1 MSVISKTIKN
11 KVTGDPVAVTSVKL
25 SSYDEA
31 YGVKRNDTGVPVVAD
46 GTAMTYISAGR
57 YRYEFDDPADDL
69 TYTYCLEIVYSGE
82 TYWITGTITGPT
94 SEGAPIDR
102 AQYFL
107 ARVREEMRDPNG
119 ENFEDNELF
128 GYVNEAV
135 DILWSELGTRAPT
148 YFDSTTNMKEQALTI
163 ETGTPEYSLESDF
176 HQERMLVVG
185 GDEVDKLDLEAE
197 ADADAE
203 GYLLQQGKIKLF
215 PSPSA
220 DTTGTFYYICKPTV
234 VDAMGDSV
242 PLAGDFA
249 QEIKKYVVGC
259 CKARHEENMMGAGV
273 LEVRLRR
280 AAYAFAI
287 RRNAPEAWGPRV
299 YYPRYY

>member
-11 KVTGDPVAVTSVKL
+11 KVTGEAVAVTSVTL

-31 YGVKRNDTGVPVVAD
+31 YGVKRNDTDAVVVAD
-46 GTAMTYISAGR
+46 GTAMTCISTGR

-82 TYWITGTITGPT
+82 TYWITGTITGPLAST
-94 SEGAPIDR
+94 DLFAT
-102 AQYFL
+102 AQDFIN
-107 ARVREEMRDPNG
+107 RVLEEMRDPNG
-119 ENFEDNELF
+119 ENFEDDELF
-128 GYVNEAV
+128 GYINEAV

-148 YFDSTTNMKEQALTI
+148 YFDSTTNMKEQALTV
-163 ETGTPEYSLESDF
+163 ESGTAEYSLESDF
-176 HQERMLVVG
+176 HQERMLIVG
-185 GDEVDKLDLEAE
+185 GDEVSKLDLEAE
-197 ADADAE
+197 ADEDAE

-215 PSPSA
+215 PSPTA
-220 DTTGTFYYICKPTV
+220 DATGTFYYICKPTV
-234 VDAMGDSV
+234 VDAVGDSV
-242 PLAGDFA
+242 SLAGDFG

-259 CKARHEENMMGAGV
+259 CKARHEENMMGVGV

-299 YYPRYY
+299 YYPRYI